1 MLRDTILNLFN
12 IVISCIGTTC
22 IEGGYMPQW
31 HVVWSNDCARQSK
44 SSKPWFFGNKYF
56 NLTSNCKMIS
66 SSFKSG
72 HGKGSCDVVEDVFKR
87 FLWREQFNAHGE
99 KLQNV
104 EKSMTFLHN
113 HLFNRLE
120 TFILAFKNC

>member
-1 MLRDTILNLFN
+1 
-12 IVISCIGTTC
+12 
-22 IEGGYMPQW
+22 
-31 HVVWSNDCARQSK
+31 
-44 SSKPWFFGNKYF
+44 
-56 NLTSNCKMIS
+56 
-66 SSFKSG
+66 
-72 HGKGSCDVVEDVFKR
+72 
-87 FLWREQFNAHGE
+87 LWRGQFNAHGE